1 MTRVRHTQID
11 KEKAVALLQIDGALS
26 SIIRDF
32 EPRDQQQSM
41 LQNIIDAYNENQ
53 IALIEAGTGTGK
65 SIAYL
70 IPALLWAVQNNERTL
85 ISTHTINLQEQ
96 LIHKDIPLAIKAL
109 GIQVKAV
116 LVKGMSNYICLR
128 KVDETRWEKSS
139 LIGPEANQFEEIET
153 WSELTHDGSLSD
165 LAFVPSR
172 NLWEKVCAEAD
183 TCNQKKCPFFK
194 KCHFFKARRAAD
206 EAQIL
211 VANHSLLFAD
221 LACRLDVE
229 EKKDQGILP
238 DYSRIILDEAHN
250 IEDVATEFFAK
261 RVSHLQI
268 LRLISRLGSETQGKL
283 SLLNKKLHHHDKC
296 LEVGRYSSIH
306 NKLTIDLPGIRRDLL
321 QQLSDTFQSYHNFI
335 QNIFLQ
341 DGICKWRIL
350 PCHLEHPE
358 WTNEVVLQ
366 SHDLIEICK
375 KYVLMIKHL
384 DTDFDRIDDSRLE
397 EQLNGL
403 RHEVNA
409 LARRLEGIQIN
420 LESFISKMITP
431 SQVRWVETQQLKTM
445 SNYTLIEAD
454 IDVAKALAESLFSRF
469 PTITLCSATLTTNQ
483 AFDFIKKRLGLTSEL
498 LPNRTIRENIYS
510 SPFDYSK
517 QALLGVPLDMPD
529 PSHPDFVPSA
539 CEKIW
544 SAVRISQGNAFI
556 LFTSYAMLTT
566 CYDRLQDRLT
576 QNHFCVLKQGDA
588 TRKSLL
594 EKFKATKSSVLFG
607 TDSFWQGVDV
617 AGDALRCV
625 VLVKLPF
632 KVPTEPLMQARTE
645 AIAAAGGDP
654 FYEYSVPN
662 AIVKFKQGFGRL
674 IRNNHD
680 RGCILC
686 LDPRIAT
693 KRYGKLFL
701 NSLPPCRQVLAT
713 SDIIQQQMVDFYRF
727 KPDTR

>member
-1 MTRVRHTQID
+1 MTPIRHTLID
-11 KEKAVALLQIDGALS
+11 KEKAIALLQVGSALS
-26 SIIRDF
+26 SIIKDF
-32 EPRDQQQSM
+32 ELRDQQQSM
-41 LQNIIDAYNENQ
+41 LRNIIDAYNENQ
-53 IALIEAGTGTGK
+53 ITLIEAGTGTGK

-70 IPALLWAVQNNERTL
+70 IPALLWAVQNKERTL

-109 GIQVKAV
+109 GIEVKAV

-128 KVDETRWEKSS
+128 KIEETRWEKRS
-139 LIGPEANQFEEIET
+139 LTDSEANEFEEIES
-153 WSELTHDGSLSD
+153 WIELSQDGSLSD

-221 LACRLDVE
+221 LAFRQEL
-229 EKKDQGILP
+229 EKGKEQGILP
-238 DYSRIILDEAHN
+238 DYNRVILDEAHN

-268 LRLISRLGSETQGKL
+268 LRLIGRLGSETQGKL
-283 SLLNKKLHHHDKC
+283 SLLNKKLLQHDKC
-296 LEVGRYSSIH
+296 PEKESYTSIH
-306 NKLTIDLPGIRRDLL
+306 NKLTIDLPGTRRDLL
-321 QQLSDTFQSYHNFI
+321 QQLTDTFQSYHNFI
-335 QNIFLQ
+335 QNNFLQ
-341 DGICKWRIL
+341 DGVCKWRIF
-350 PCHLEHPE
+350 PSHLEHPE
-358 WTNEVVLQ
+358 WINEIASKSQ
-366 SHDLIEICK
+366 HLIEICK
-375 KYVLMIKHL
+375 KYALMIKHL
-384 DTDFDRIDDSRLE
+384 DADFDKLNDNRLE
-397 EQLNGL
+397 EQLGGL

-409 LARRLEGIQIN
+409 LADRLEDIQIN
-420 LESFISKMITP
+420 LKDFISKMTSS
-431 SQVRWVETQQLKTM
+431 SQVRWVEMQQLKSM

-454 IDVAKALAESLFSRF
+454 IDVAKALAESLFSKF
-469 PTITLCSATLTTNQ
+469 PTVTLCSATLTTNQ
-483 AFDFIKKRLGLTSEL
+483 AFDFVKKRLGLTSEL
-498 LPNRTIRENIYS
+498 LPNKVICESIYS

-529 PSHPDFVPSA
+529 PSHPDFVPA
-539 CEKIW
+539 VCERIW
-544 SAVRISQGNAFI
+544 NAVHISRGNAFI
-556 LFTSYAMLTT
+556 LFTSYAMLTA
-566 CYDRLQDRLT
+566 CYDRLRDRLI
-576 QNHFCVLKQGDA
+576 QNHFCVLRHGEA
-588 TRKSLL
+588 TRKILL
-594 EKFKATKSSVLFG
+594 EKFKTTKSSILFG

-625 VLVKLPF
+625 ILVKLPF

-645 AIAAAGGDP
+645 AIVAAGGDP
-654 FYEYSVPN
+654 FYEYAVPN

-674 IRNNHD
+674 IRNKQD

-701 NSLPPCRQVLAT
+701 NSLPPCRQILAT
-713 SDIIQQQMVDFYRF
+713 TDVIQQQMTDFYQF
-727 KPDTR
+727 KPK